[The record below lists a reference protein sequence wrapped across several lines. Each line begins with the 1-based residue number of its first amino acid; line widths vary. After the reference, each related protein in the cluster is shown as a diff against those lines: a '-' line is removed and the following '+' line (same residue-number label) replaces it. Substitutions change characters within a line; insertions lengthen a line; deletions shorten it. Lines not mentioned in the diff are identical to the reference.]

1 MRLAKMW
8 VGLGLAVAGSC
19 AEDQPVYTFGTTVV
33 DSAGLQGRVYHLKSG
48 TNKLPHFWHK
58 RPVGSVYTTSLNV
71 WPQKFDR
78 GFPGLTDRFEWFAIE
93 YTGRFWIENGGD
105 FRFSLLA
112 DDGAKLYVNNQLVID
127 NDGVHRAGA
136 VSGGATL
143 TRGVYEIKIE
153 YFQGPK
159 YTVALVLAVAPPDE
173 PWRIFKTTDFKPPND
188 PDKLE
193 RGTISNIQPITQ

>member
-1 MRLAKMW
+1 MRFLK
-8 VGLGLAVAGSC
+8 VCLGLGVAIAIAD

-33 DSAGLQGRVYHLKSG
+33 DSAGLQGRVYALKSG
-48 TNKLPHFWHK
+48 TKKLPHFWHM
-58 RPVGSVYTTSLNV
+58 RAVGSVYTTSLNV
-71 WPQKFDR
+71 WPQTFDQ
-78 GFPGLTDRFEWFAIE
+78 GFPGITDRFEWFAIE

-112 DDGAKLYVNNQLVID
+112 DDGAKLYVNNRLVID

-143 TRGVYEIKIE
+143 TRGVYEIKVE

-159 YTVALVLAVAPPDE
+159 FTVALVLAVAPPGE

-188 PDKLE
+188 PEKLE
-193 RGTISNIQPITQ
+193 KGKISAIQSMTQ